1 MSERETPWYGPWSM
15 TADGTYAERREALL
29 SRLFDLR
36 GRHVLVTGAASGLGR
51 AIAEAMA
58 DAGADLTLV
67 DTDVDALEVVAA
79 SLQGRRG
86 PGGTVVPAVCDISDA
101 AAVASTVQDAAS
113 RFSSLD
119 VVFANAGIPGER
131 RPDGPA
137 SVLEQV
143 RHEDWDRVLA
153 VNLNGVLHTIQAAAS
168 VMRPQ
173 GSGRIVVTASTAG
186 LRADPMVGY
195 GYIASKAAVVNMVR
209 QAALDL
215 APHNV
220 RVNAIAP
227 GPFRTNIGG
236 KGPPNPEA
244 EARWATTIPLGRMGD
259 PEEVQGMALLL
270 ASPAS
275 SFMTGGVFP
284 VDGGALALSHAL

>member
-1 MSERETPWYGPWSM
+1 M
-15 TADGTYAERREALL
+15 TEDGTFSERREALL
-29 SRLFDLR
+29 NRLFDLR

-58 DAGADLTLV
+58 DAEADLTLV
-67 DTDVDALEVVAA
+67 DTDGDALEEVAA
-79 SLQGRRG
+79 SLKGR
-86 PGGTVVPAVCDISDA
+86 GGAVVPAVCDISDA
-101 AAVASTVQDAAS
+101 AAVASTVQDAAT

-137 SVLEQV
+137 SVIEQV

-153 VNLNGVLHTIQAAAS
+153 VNLNGVLHTVQAAAS

-173 GSGRIVVTASTAG
+173 GSGGIVVTASTAG

-195 GYIASKAAVVNMVR
+195 GYVASKAAVVNLVR

-236 KGPPNPEA
+236 KGPPDPAA

-275 SFMTGGVFP
+275 GFMTGGVFP

>member
-1 MSERETPWYGPWSM
+1 M
-15 TADGTYAERREALL
+15 TADGTFSEHRAALL

-51 AIAEAMA
+51 AIAEVMA

-67 DTDVDALEVVAA
+67 DADADALEEVAA
-79 SLQGRRG
+79 SLKGR
-86 PGGTVVPAVCDISDA
+86 GGAAVPVHCDVSDG
-101 AAVASTVQDAAS
+101 AAVASTVQDAAG
-113 RFSSLD
+113 RMACLD

-143 RHEDWDRVLA
+143 RHEDWERVLS
-153 VNLNGVLHTIQAAAS
+153 VNLNGVLHTIQAAAT

-195 GYIASKAAVVNMVR
+195 GYIASKAAVVNLVR

-236 KGPPNPEA
+236 KGPRDPAA
-244 EARWATTIPLGRMGD
+244 EARWANTIPLGRMGD
-259 PEEVQGMALLL
+259 PEEIQGMALLL

-275 SFMTGGVFP
+275 SFMTGAVFP

>member
-1 MSERETPWYGPWSM
+1 M
-15 TADGTYAERREALL
+15 TADEAFSERREALL
-29 SRLFDLR
+29 NRLFDLR

-58 DAGADLTLV
+58 EAGADLTLV
-67 DTDVDALEVVAA
+67 DTDADALEGVAVSLKGRGGAVV
-79 SLQGRRG
+79 S
-86 PGGTVVPAVCDISDA
+86 AVCDISDA

-131 RPDGPA
+131 RPNG
-137 SVLEQV
+137 SVSALEQV
-143 RHEDWDRVLA
+143 RHEDWDRVLS

-195 GYIASKAAVVNMVR
+195 GYIASKAAAVNLVR

-236 KGPPNPEA
+236 KGPPDPAA
-244 EARWATTIPLGRMGD
+244 EARWATTIPLGRMGN

-275 SFMTGGVFP
+275 SFMTGGVYP

>member
-1 MSERETPWYGPWSM
+1 M
-15 TADGTYAERREALL
+15 TADEAFSERRETLL
-29 SRLFDLR
+29 NRLFDLR

-58 DAGADLTLV
+58 EAGADLTLV
-67 DTDVDALEVVAA
+67 DTDADALEGVAVSLKGRGGAVV
-79 SLQGRRG
+79 S
-86 PGGTVVPAVCDISDA
+86 AVCDISDA

-131 RPDGPA
+131 RPNG
-137 SVLEQV
+137 SVSALEQV
-143 RHEDWDRVLA
+143 RHEDWDRVLS

-195 GYIASKAAVVNMVR
+195 GYIASKAAAVNLVR

-236 KGPPNPEA
+236 KGPPDPAA
-244 EARWATTIPLGRMGD
+244 EARWATTIPLGRMGN

-275 SFMTGGVFP
+275 SFMTGGVYP

>member
-1 MSERETPWYGPWSM
+1 VSLKG
-15 TADGTYAERREALL
+15 
-29 SRLFDLR
+29 R
-36 GRHVLVTGAASGLGR
+36 GR
-51 AIAEAMA
+51 
-58 DAGADLTLV
+58 
-67 DTDVDALEVVAA
+67 
-79 SLQGRRG
+79 
-86 PGGTVVPAVCDISDA
+86 TVVPAVCDISDA
-101 AAVASTVQDAAS
+101 AAVASTVQDAAT

-137 SVLEQV
+137 SVIEQV

-153 VNLNGVLHTIQAAAS
+153 VNLDGVLHTVQAAAS

-173 GSGRIVVTASTAG
+173 GSGGIVVTASTAG

-195 GYIASKAAVVNMVR
+195 GYIASKAAVVNLVR

-236 KGPPNPEA
+236 KGPPNPAA
-244 EARWATTIPLGRMGD
+244 EARWASTIPLGRMGD

>member
-1 MSERETPWYGPWSM
+1 MAAEHGPIP
-15 TADGTYAERREALL
+15 ERRQALL

-36 GRHVLVTGAASGLGR
+36 DNHVLVTGAASGLGR

-67 DTDVDALEVVAA
+67 DTDADALEDVASA
-79 SLQGRRG
+79 LAGR
-86 PGGTVVPAVCDISDA
+86 GGTVTTTVCDISDA
-101 AAVASTVQDAAS
+101 TAVASAVHGDG
-113 RFSSLD
+113 RRISSLD
-119 VVFANAGIPGER
+119 VVFANAGISGGR
-131 RPDGPA
+131 RADQQA
-137 SVLEQV
+137 SGIEQV
-143 RHEDWDRVLA
+143 SHEDWDRVLS
-153 VNLNGVLHTIQAAAS
+153 VNLTGALNTIKAAAS

-173 GSGRIVVTASTAG
+173 GFGRIVVTASTAG

-195 GYIASKAAVVNMVR
+195 GYVASKAAVVNLVR

-236 KGPPNPEA
+236 RGPRDPA
-244 EARWATTIPLGRMGD
+244 VDARWARTIPLGRMGD
-259 PEEVQGMALLL
+259 PEEVQGLALLL

>member
-1 MSERETPWYGPWSM
+1 M
-15 TADGTYAERREALL
+15 TAEDTTFSEQRAALL

-67 DTDVDALEVVAA
+67 DTDADALEVVAA
-79 SLQGRRG
+79 SLKGR
-86 PGGTVVPAVCDISDA
+86 GGAVVPAVCDISDA
-101 AAVASTVQDAAS
+101 AAVASTVQDAAG

-137 SVLEQV
+137 SVIEQV
-143 RHEDWDRVLA
+143 RHEDWDRVLS
-153 VNLNGVLHTIQAAAS
+153 VNLNGVLHSIQAAAA

-195 GYIASKAAVVNMVR
+195 GYVASKAAVVNMVR

-220 RVNAIAP
+220 RINAIAP

-236 KGPPNPEA
+236 KGPPNPAA

-275 SFMTGGVFP
+275 SFMTGAVLP

>member
-1 MSERETPWYGPWSM
+1 M
-15 TADGTYAERREALL
+15 TAEDTTFSEQRAALL

-67 DTDVDALEVVAA
+67 DTDADALEVVAA
-79 SLQGRRG
+79 SLKGR
-86 PGGTVVPAVCDISDA
+86 GGAVVPAVCDISDA
-101 AAVASTVQDAAS
+101 AAVASTVQDAAG
-113 RFSSLD
+113 RFSCLD

-137 SVLEQV
+137 SVVEQV
-143 RHEDWDRVLA
+143 RHEDWDRVLS
-153 VNLNGVLHTIQAAAS
+153 VNLSGVLHTIQAAAA

-195 GYIASKAAVVNMVR
+195 GYVASKAAVVNMVR

-236 KGPPNPEA
+236 KGLPNPAA